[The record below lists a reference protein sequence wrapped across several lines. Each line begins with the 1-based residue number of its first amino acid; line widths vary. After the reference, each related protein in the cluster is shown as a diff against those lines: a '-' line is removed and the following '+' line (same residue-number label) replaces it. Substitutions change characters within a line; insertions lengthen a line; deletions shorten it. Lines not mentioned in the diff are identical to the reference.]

1 MSKHKAG
8 RAKGAE
14 KLRRFE
20 FILRRACWYGRVTIR
35 DVQEAFGVTRQIAG
49 LDLVEAVQYWTTIGP
64 GGSVL
69 PILMRATRAVAPIY
83 PNIVWPLVIFTERVE

>member
-1 MSKHKAG
+1 MSKHLANKAG

-14 KLRRFE
+14 KLRRLE

-49 LDLVEAVQYWTTIGP
+49 LDLVELKRCNTGQRSVQTEVCFPSLCAEPVQLPQSTP
-64 GGSVL
+64 SVHTS
-69 PILMRATRAVAPIY
+69 R
-83 PNIVWPLVIFTERVE
+83 RVL